1 MILLRMLDHDMH
13 VSKRD
18 SIPLWIETP
27 AKPEFLP
34 VLVSSSTGSFLTSRR
49 LTSENRIRSGV
60 FKYDSDKLDTLVPIV
75 VSSALEL
82 SKLEKWPN
90 ICKNVESA
98 FEYIRRESG
107 LDTLP
112 HMCLIPDGF
121 DDKKVTKIFGRGKI
135 TDLSGDDS
143 NIKIPVYHKICRVF
157 YCGVSNITFLSRPDF
172 VGLYTQFQNGSCS
185 VLLHNVRR
193 GMSFMASV

>member
-18 SIPLWIETP
+18 SVPLWIETP
-27 AKPEFLP
+27 AKPGFLP
-34 VLVSSSTGSFLTSRR
+34 ALVSSSTGSFLTSRR

-60 FKYDSDKLDTLVPIV
+60 FKHDSDKLDMLVPIV

-82 SKLEKWPN
+82 SKSEKWPN

-107 LDTLP
+107 FDTLP
-112 HMCLIPDGF
+112 HMCLIPDKF
-121 DDKKVTKIFGRGKI
+121 DDKKITKIFGRDKI
-135 TDLSGDDS
+135 TDLSGGD
-143 NIKIPVYHKICRVF
+143 NINIPVYNKVCRVC
-157 YCGVSNITFLSRPDF
+157 YCDVSNITFLSRPDF

-185 VLLHNVRR
+185 ILLHNVKK
-193 GMSFMASV
+193 GMSFMANV